1 MATSPQEM
9 EDLSKVS
16 GALLVNFG
24 TISDINGMIE
34 AGRCLKTRDRIANIS

>member
-1 MATSPQEM
+1 MATSPHEM

-24 TISDINGMIE
+24 TISDMSGMIE
-34 AGRCLKTRDRIANIS
+34 AGQTPILNERVCVED